1 MSPDARRGRVVAAAL
16 AVVLLALGAAAGVA
30 ADRLLLRDRL
40 RGGRHGP
47 PSPAAMVERMR
58 PDLDLTDAQAS
69 AVLAILEERRDA
81 LEALFGPVAPRAEA
95 VRRASDDRIRA
106 LLEPAQRE
114 KFERRVAE
122 QEQRRA
128 EVRRRAAGH
137 P

>member
-1 MSPDARRGRVVAAAL
+1 MSPDARRGRVVAIAL
-16 AVVLLALGAAAGVA
+16 AAVLLALGVVVGVA

-58 PDLDLTDAQAS
+58 ADLELTDAQAS

-95 VRRASDDRIRA
+95 VRKASEDRIRA
-106 LLEPAQRE
+106 VLEPAQRE
-114 KFERRVAE
+114 RFERRVAE
-122 QEQRRA
+122 QEERRA
-128 EVRRRAAGH
+128 EIRRHAAGG